1 VKTVQVVI
9 EVDSKNAEKNLS
21 EVNNQLNIQRKV
33 LIDLEK
39 ELLKTES
46 TQKSTSKTNLTAQK
60 ELTNKIKNLKNEI
73 KLENLAL
80 KDLNQQ
86 KRKNIS
92 VINYYNEQQ
101 ANSTTLIRALDEFTG
116 GYASSLKDVFNG
128 FQESSKGVKFFIGS
142 LSNMQKALIATGIG
156 ALVVTLGVI
165 AANWDKISNA
175 VLNATG
181 KNQDYLN
188 AAEKLRL
195 EEESKLKIL
204 ESQQNILLLQGY
216 TQEQILEIT
225 QKQSK
230 QTLKAIENELAAKK
244 KAQAEEIG
252 FMAGLKAAADQVG
265 LGFLANFFLGDEEKR
280 EENKKEIK
288 AQEQEVVLLMDKIAG
303 MQLKLNE
310 IKKDGKQATKEMFDE
325 FNKQDV
331 EEDDFKIEMDR
342 ANKLFSF
349 EEEQKNRRIFSK
361 EQEAKVLSDLDKQIA
376 EEQLETLQDADNKA
390 KAIEEGKRR
399 NKEMNAL
406 NAANTILGIN
416 SLFEGKTEEEQKKAF
431 KRTKALNIAS
441 ATVETFLAA
450 QKAYTSQI
458 IPLDPTSPVRGALAA
473 AAAIASGLAR
483 VAQIKKQK
491 FNGGDGGGSSPITI
505 GGGSS
510 GGGGNGSAG
519 IGFNPSTPTIS
530 ALPNFA
536 TTQAQNNNSGSN
548 VRAYVIQDDINSQTA
563 LNKRINQRTKL

>member
-1 VKTVQVVI
+1 MKTVQVVI

-21 EVNNQLNIQRKV
+21 EVNEQLNIQRKV

-60 ELTNKIKNLKNEI
+60 ELTEKIKNLKNEI

-86 KRKNIS
+86 KRQNIS
-92 VINYYNEQQ
+92 VINDYNEQQ
-101 ANSTTLIRALDEFTG
+101 ANSTTLIRGLDEFTG

-128 FQESSKGVKFFIGS
+128 FQESSRGVKFFISS
-142 LSNMQKALIATGIG
+142 LSNMQKALIATGVG

-188 AAEKLRL
+188 AAEKVRL

-204 ESQQNILLLQGY
+204 ESQQNILALQGY
-216 TQEQILEIT
+216 TEEQILEIRK
-225 QKQSK
+225 KQSE
-230 QTLKAIENELAAKK
+230 QTLKAIQDELAAKK
-244 KAQAEEIG
+244 KAQTEEIG
-252 FMAGLKAAADQVG
+252 FIVSMKALADQVG
-265 LGFLANFFLGDEEKR
+265 LGFLANFFLGDEEERK
-280 EENKKEIK
+280 ENEKAIK
-288 AQEQEVVLLMDKIAG
+288 AQEQEVISLMDKIAG

-310 IKKDGKQATKEMFDE
+310 IKKDGEQATKEMFDE

-331 EEDDFKIEMDR
+331 EDDDFQKDIDRLNKIYEY
-342 ANKLFSF
+342 
-349 EEEQKNRRIFSK
+349 EQASSDRRIFSK
-361 EQEAKVLSDLDKQIA
+361 EQEADIITNLEAKTA
-376 EEQLETLQDADNKA
+376 EELLKQQQDAA
-390 KAIEEGKRR
+390 KKEAAIEEGKKR

-416 SLFEGKTEEEQKKAF
+416 SLFEGKTEEEQKAAF
-431 KRTKALNIAS
+431 ERTKKLNIA
-441 ATVETFLAA
+441 AALVETYLAA
-450 QKAYTSQI
+450 QKAFTSQI
-458 IPLDPTSPVRGALAA
+458 IPLDPTSPVRGGLAA
-473 AAAIASGLAR
+473 AAAVAAGLGR
-483 VAQIKKQK
+483 VNQIRKQK
-491 FNGGDGGGSSPITI
+491 FSGGSEGGGPTPISI
-505 GGGSS
+505 GSIGSRNS
-510 GGGGNGSAG
+510 NTAG

-530 ALPNFA
+530 AIPTSSQIA
-536 TTQAQNNNSGSN
+536 AQGGRQSN
-548 VRAYVIQDDINSQTA
+548 VRAYVVQTDINNQTA
-563 LNKRINQRTKL
+563 LDKRINQRATL

>member
-21 EVNNQLNIQRKV
+21 EVNEQLNIQRKV

-39 ELLKTES
+39 ELLETES
-46 TQKSTSKTNLTAQK
+46 TLKSTSKTNLTAQK
-60 ELTNKIKNLKNEI
+60 ELTEKTKNLKKEI

-86 KRKNIS
+86 KRQNIS
-92 VINYYNEQQ
+92 VINDYNEQQ
-101 ANSTTLIRALDEFTG
+101 ANSTTLIRGLDEFTG

-128 FQESSKGVKFFIGS
+128 FQESSKGIKFFISS
-142 LSNMQKALIATGIG
+142 LSYMQKALIATGIG

-188 AAEKLRL
+188 AAEKVRL

-204 ESQQNILLLQGY
+204 ESQQNILALQGY
-216 TQEQILEIT
+216 TEEQILEIRK
-225 QKQSK
+225 KQSE
-230 QTLKAIENELAAKK
+230 QTLKAIQDELSAKK

-252 FMAGLKAAADQVG
+252 FIVSMKALADQVG
-265 LGFLANFFLGDEEKR
+265 LGFLANFFLGDEEER
-280 EENKKEIK
+280 EENKKAIK
-288 AQEQEVVLLMDKIAG
+288 DQEQEVISLMDKIAG

-310 IKKDGKQATKEMFDE
+310 IKKDGEQATKEMFDE

-331 EEDDFKIEMDR
+331 EDDDFQKDIDRLNKIYEY
-342 ANKLFSF
+342 
-349 EEEQKNRRIFSK
+349 EQASSDRRIFSK
-361 EQEAKVLSDLDKQIA
+361 EQEADIITNLETKTA
-376 EEQLETLQDADNKA
+376 EELLKQQQDAA
-390 KAIEEGKRR
+390 KKEAAIEEGKKR

-416 SLFEGKTEEEQKKAF
+416 SLFEGKTEEEQKAAF
-431 KRTKALNIAS
+431 ERTKKLNIA
-441 ATVETFLAA
+441 AALVETYLGA
-450 QKAYTSQI
+450 QKAFTSQI
-458 IPLDPTSPVRGALAA
+458 IPLDPTSPVRGGLAA
-473 AAAIASGLAR
+473 AAAVAAGLGR
-483 VAQIKKQK
+483 VNQIRKQK
-491 FNGGDGGGSSPITI
+491 FSGGSEGGGPTPISI
-505 GGGSS
+505 GSIGSRNS
-510 GGGGNGSAG
+510 NTAG

-530 ALPNFA
+530 AIPTSSQIA
-536 TTQAQNNNSGSN
+536 AQGGQQSN
-548 VRAYVIQDDINSQTA
+548 VRAYVVQTDINNQTA
-563 LNKRINQRTKL
+563 LDKRINQRATL